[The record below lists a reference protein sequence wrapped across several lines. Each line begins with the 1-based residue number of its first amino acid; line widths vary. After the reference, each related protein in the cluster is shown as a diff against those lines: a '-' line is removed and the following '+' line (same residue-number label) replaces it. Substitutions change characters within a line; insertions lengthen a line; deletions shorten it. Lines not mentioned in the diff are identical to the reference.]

1 MRMELRTLHRACVV
15 YAKLHNPS
23 YRIQVREG
31 VGYRLV
37 PLRGFRKFCNYIFR
51 KVDHTGQLQKV
62 MKIVITK
69 SGAVVSLL

>member
-31 VGYRLV
+31 EA
-37 PLRGFRKFCNYIFR
+37 
-51 KVDHTGQLQKV
+51 TG
-62 MKIVITK
+62 
-69 SGAVVSLL
+69 